1 MAYGQVGKDSDL
13 GFLEG
18 PLICKSTDIMEEEIA
33 HILHVF
39 DLLSV
44 LKEGR
49 VRQALYL
56 WIEINDKVQQEL
68 ETRECPVL
76 LLRRRP
82 FPDTQLSLT
91 AHWPSARKQ
100 RLPRCLPYEQGVPSQ
115 VGLCPGVRTAA
126 AMSA

>member
-1 MAYGQVGKDSDL
+1 MGKDSDL

-68 ETRECPVL
+68 RRENAQSC
-76 LLRRRP
+76 
-82 FPDTQLSLT
+82 F
-91 AHWPSARKQ
+91 
-100 RLPRCLPYEQGVPSQ
+100 
-115 VGLCPGVRTAA
+115 
-126 AMSA
+126 

>member
-18 PLICKSTDIMEEEIA
+18 PLFCKSTDIMEEEIA

-68 ETRECPVL
+68 ETRECRL
-76 LLRRRP
+76 AFKKKA
-82 FPDTQLSLT
+82 FPRHTTQP
-91 AHWPSARKQ
+91 HSALAQ
-100 RLPRCLPYEQGVPSQ
+100 C
-115 VGLCPGVRTAA
+115 
-126 AMSA
+126 

>member
-1 MAYGQVGKDSDL
+1 M
-13 GFLEG
+13 
-18 PLICKSTDIMEEEIA
+18 ICKSTDIMEEEIA

-100 RLPRCLPYEQGVPSQ
+100 KLPRCLPYEQGVPSQ
-115 VGLCPGVRTAA
+115 VGLCPGMRTAA